1 MKGDVFTGIE
11 KGMLPGQLRFDG
23 FTPKDPSKEVEVTYK
38 AAKDIELGQLR
49 LDSKDRLL
57 FVPAPGERRM
67 RHDTQG
73 GVIESERDVQPSE
86 RSGRW

>member
-1 MKGDVFTGIE
+1 MFSAGIE
-11 KGMLPGQLRFDG
+11 KGTLPGELRFEG

-38 AAKDIELGQLR
+38 AAKGIELGQLR

-57 FVPAPGERRM
+57 FVAGARERRM

-73 GVIESERDVQPSE
+73 GVVEPE
-86 RSGRW
+86 